1 MTKARAL
8 LVASLVL
15 LAIAASAHGAG
26 YRTVAGSGDDA
37 VPVVVVRGTPGEMG
51 LALGSL
57 LKAEIQGLVKV
68 FLGTLQAAEPEEY
81 SNEALDKA
89 WASVGPY
96 TSPRFEQ
103 ELRGI
108 AEGAGIPFETL
119 RRLHMIPVVSE
130 YSCSGAAIWGKATRN
145 GNLYQ
150 IRNLDYM
157 TEVGLQDFP
166 AVVVYIPDKGVA
178 HVNVTFAGYIGVNT
192 GMNAAGIALTEMGD
206 SPASDKPYDL
216 DGVHFTTMFRDI
228 LYDAGSLDD
237 AVSMV
242 KEARRIKKYH
252 YIIGDGASKQG
263 VKMLAHAP
271 DLVIWRDNDETDEV
285 APRILDDVVYNAEG
299 RDPIAYAHLKKY
311 AGRYDHDAVI
321 QLSKS
326 VGSLGGNLLNVVY
339 DATDLELWVAY
350 AEGDECA
357 YRRVYVHVPFR
368 KLVESPSVPEGA
380 VVFERK

>member
-1 MTKARAL
+1 MLCAVV
-8 LVASLVL
+8 LVAM
-15 LAIAASAHGAG
+15 ASAHGAG

-37 VPVVVVRGTPGEMG
+37 VPVVVVRGTPQEMG

-57 LKAEIQGLVKV
+57 MKTEIQGMVRV
-68 FLGTLQAAEPEEY
+68 FLGTLQAAKPEEY
-81 SNEALDKA
+81 SDEALDKA
-89 WASVGPY
+89 WKSVGPY
-96 TSPRFEQ
+96 TSERFEE

-108 AEGAGIPFETL
+108 AEGAGVPFETL
-119 RRLHMIPVVSE
+119 RRMHMIPVVSE
-130 YSCSGAAIWGKATRN
+130 YSCSGAAIWGSATRN

-157 TEVGLQDFP
+157 TEAGLQDFP
-166 AVVVYIPDKGVA
+166 AVVIHVPDKGVA

-206 SPASDKPYDL
+206 SPGRDKPYNL

-228 LYDAGSLDD
+228 LYDADGLDS

-299 RDPIAYAHLKKY
+299 RDPIAYAHLRKY
-311 AGRYDHDAVI
+311 SGRYDHDAVI

-357 YRRVYVHVPFR
+357 YRRVYVHVPFK
-368 KLVESPSVPEGA
+368 KLVDPSFTPDDAIAFDG
-380 VVFERK
+380 R